1 MAQRRLSKDKAVA
14 LNSVLKVVKKDTVK
28 HIEDREDNATTS
40 K

>member
-1 MAQRRLSKDKAVA
+1 MAQRRLLLAKAVA

-28 HIEDREDNATTS
+28 NIEDRADNATT